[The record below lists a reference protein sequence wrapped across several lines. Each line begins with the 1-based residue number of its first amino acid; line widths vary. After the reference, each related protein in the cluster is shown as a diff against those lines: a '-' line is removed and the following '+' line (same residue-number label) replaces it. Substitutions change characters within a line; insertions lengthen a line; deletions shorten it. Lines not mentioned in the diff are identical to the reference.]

1 MKVERLYDELYHWVL
16 YKGPSLLIAIFIL
29 LFGLWMIRLI
39 KRGLINGMQRRE
51 LSPSLQPFLLSLV
64 VTALQVLLIIGIMQV
79 AGVRLTIFTT
89 VIGAFG
95 VAAGLALS
103 GTLQNFASGVLILLL
118 KPFQVNDI
126 IAAQGKEGNVT
137 SIQIFYTIL
146 TTYDNQTVIIPNS
159 KLSNE
164 VITNISRQGKRRLD
178 IELKFSYGT
187 DIREIKGIIQ
197 NFIESNKGIFKV
209 PASRIGVSVIEPDG
223 YKLMVNLWIN
233 AHSFQDS
240 KLELQ
245 EKLIEYIK
253 SAGMK
258 LPGM

>member
-1 MKVERLYDELYHWVL
+1 MKIEKLYDELYHWIL
-16 YKGPSLLIAIFIL
+16 YKGPSLLLAIFAL

-39 KRGLINGMQRRE
+39 KRWLLNGMQRRE
-51 LSPSLQPFLLSLV
+51 LSPSLQPFLLSLII
-64 VTALQVLLIIGIMQV
+64 TALQILLIIGIMQI
-79 AGVRLTIFTT
+79 AGVQLTIFTT

-178 IELKFSYGT
+178 IELKFNYGT
-187 DIREIKGIIQ
+187 DINEIKGIIQ
-197 NFIESNKGIFKV
+197 NFIESNKSIFKV

-233 AHSFQDS
+233 AHGFQDA

-253 SAGMK
+253 GAGIK